1 MIYELYVPARGW
13 LQRLDPRTKLLLV
26 PAGIL
31 LFIATGDV
39 LSLLLLVALLH
50 LTLRS
55 SKIPWRRILW
65 VASQLRFVLLVILLL
80 FPWIAAEP
88 GQVLLR
94 AGPLTVTDQ
103 SILRA
108 LEIAARLG
116 GSALLAMS
124 LLFTTTQTELVRGM
138 VALGVP
144 FQWGLTLALA
154 LRYIPSFAQQ
164 VQHIQEA
171 QASRGW
177 TAARG
182 NLPRRLRN
190 LFPLFLALT
199 IHVFRTAD
207 TLTMALTARGA
218 GRPGPRTVRQPLRM
232 MRKDW
237 TVLLVALAGAMA
249 WILRNVSWRNVF

>member
-13 LQRLDPRTKLLLV
+13 LQRLDPRTKLLLL
-26 PAGIL
+26 PAGVL

-50 LTLRS
+50 LMLRS
-55 SKIPWRRILW
+55 SRIPWRRMLW
-65 VASQLRFVLLVILLL
+65 VVTQLRFVLLVILLL
-80 FPWIAAEP
+80 FPWIAGEP
-88 GQVLLR
+88 GRLLVQ
-94 AGPLTVTDQ
+94 AGPFTVTDQ
-103 SILRA
+103 SVLRA
-108 LEIAARLG
+108 LEIATRLWG
-116 GSALLAMS
+116 TALLAMA
-124 LLFTTTQTELVRGM
+124 LLFTTTQTELVRGL

-164 VQHIQEA
+164 VQQIQEA

-177 TAARG
+177 SATRG
-182 NLPRRLRN
+182 DLRRRLRN
-190 LFPLFLALT
+190 LFPLFLALS

-218 GRPGPRTVRQPLRM
+218 GRPGPRTARQPLRM
-232 MRKDW
+232 SGNDW
-237 TVLLVALAGAMA
+237 AVLLLAVAGSVAWLA
-249 WILRNVSWRNVF
+249 RNVSWRNVF